1 MIGDAGPIFTLFKQ
15 AADVAEGQLPQHPQ
29 QKYLPVRL
37 RQPVQQPVDAQGQVL
52 VLKGGGK
59 VPAVRQGGGVVQG
72 LAAALLPPLI
82 LLAVVYRM
90 DRLEKEP
97 ARLLWSLF
105 FRGLLGMF
113 PILILELVAD
123 QFIDFFPWDPMTYLF
138 LAYFVVPGFIEEGV
152 KNRVL
157 RKRTW
162 YDPNFNYRFDG
173 IVYGV
178 FVSLGF
184 AGVENVLYVLN
195 AGFGTAVVRA
205 IFSIPGHAMFG
216 VVMGFYLSRA
226 KWAEKYGQRHR
237 MRADLRRSF
246 FVPAVLHGLYD
257 FLLMGFETVFYFYFA
272 GLVIGVICL
281 LRKSAREDGPI

>member
-1 MIGDAGPIFTLFKQ
+1 MLGSVSF
-15 AADVAEGQLPQHPQ
+15 
-29 QKYLPVRL
+29 
-37 RQPVQQPVDAQGQVL
+37 L
-52 VLKGGGK
+52 V
-59 VPAVRQGGGVVQG
+59 
-72 LAAALLPPLI
+72 AAALLPPLI

-113 PILILELVAD
+113 PILLLELVAD
-123 QFIDFFPWDPMTYLF
+123 QFIDFFPWDSMTYLF

-237 MRADLRRSF
+237 MRAALRRSF

-272 GLVIGVICL
+272 GLVIGVIRL